1 MILHFAEAQTIFPRC
16 TNFCGVF
23 APTVAVN
30 AVTLPTMKEI
40 YDTDDVMQHFGIYLM
55 MERGLSRN
63 TVEAYTDDVQK
74 LLDYL
79 GDDRSPATVTE
90 DDLHNFLS
98 GLHDV
103 GISMR
108 SQARILSG
116 IKTFYKYLK
125 IDGYIDRNPTLLIE
139 SPRLGRK
146 LPAVLT
152 VDEIDQMIAAI
163 DLNAPEGQRNRA
175 IIETLYGCGL
185 RVSELVEL
193 RISQVYAD
201 DEYIIVEGKGSK
213 QRLVPISQLALRGIQ
228 KYLDSYRS
236 QLKVKPGCGDILFL
250 NRRGGKLTRVM
261 VFYIIKGLCE
271 LAGIHKNVSPHTL
284 RHSFATHLLE
294 GGANLRAIQQM
305 LGHENITTTEIYV
318 HIDRTRLR
326 QEILSHHPRN
336 MAHSH

>member
-1 MILHFAEAQTIFPRC
+1 
-16 TNFCGVF
+16 
-23 APTVAVN
+23 
-30 AVTLPTMKEI
+30 MKEI
-40 YDTDDVMQHFGIYLM
+40 YDINDVMRRFGTYLM

-74 LLDYL
+74 LLTYL
-79 GDDRSPATVTE
+79 HDDRRSPADVTE

-103 GISMR
+103 GISPR

-125 IDGYIDRNPTLLIE
+125 IDGYIEHNPTLLIE

-146 LPAVLT
+146 LPSVLT
-152 VDEIDQMIAAI
+152 VEEIDKMIAAI

-185 RVSELVEL
+185 RVSELVGL

-201 DEYIIVEGKGSK
+201 DEYIIVEGKGNK
-213 QRLVPISQLALRGIQ
+213 QRLVPISQVALSEIQ
-228 KYLDSYRS
+228 KYLDQYRS
-236 QLKVKPGCGDILFL
+236 KLTVKRGCGDILFL

-271 LAGIHKNVSPHTL
+271 LAGIRKNVSPHTL

-305 LGHENITTTEIYV
+305 LGHESITTTEIYV
-318 HIDRTRLR
+318 HIDRSRLR

-336 MAHSH
+336 ICHR

>member
-1 MILHFAEAQTIFPRC
+1 MILHFAKAQTIFSRC
-16 TNFCGVF
+16 TNFYGAF
-23 APTVAVN
+23 APIVAVN

-40 YDTDDVMQHFGIYLM
+40 YNTDDVMRHFGIYLM

-103 GISMR
+103 GISPR

-152 VDEIDQMIAAI
+152 VEEIDQMIAAI

-185 RVSELVEL
+185 RVSEASGM
-193 RISQVYAD
+193 RISDLFFD
-201 DEYIIVEGKGSK
+201 DGFVRVVGKGDK
-213 QRLVPISQLALRGIQ
+213 ERIVPIGHTALEQILTYIKADRCHIEIQ
-228 KYLDSYRS
+228 K
-236 QLKVKPGCGDILFL
+236 GNEDIVFL
-250 NRRGGKLTRVM
+250 NRYGKSLSRVM
-261 VFYIIKGLCE
+261 VFKIIKRLVAE
-271 LAGIHKNVSPHTL
+271 AGIRKTVSPHTF
-284 RHSFATHLLE
+284 RHSFATHLIE
-294 GGANLRAIQQM
+294 GGADLRAVQDM
-305 LGHENITTTEIYV
+305 LGHESITTTEIYT
-318 HIDRTRLR
+318 HIDRRYLQDTIR
-326 QEILSHHPRN
+326 HYHPLEKKN
-336 MAHSH
+336 

>member
-1 MILHFAEAQTIFPRC
+1 MILHFAEAQTIFSRC
-16 TNFCGVF
+16 TNFYGAF
-23 APTVAVN
+23 APIVAVN

-40 YDTDDVMQHFGIYLM
+40 YNTDDVMRHFGIYLM

-79 GDDRSPATVTE
+79 GDDRSPATVSE

-103 GISMR
+103 GISPR

-152 VDEIDQMIAAI
+152 VEEIDQMIAAI

-185 RVSELVEL
+185 RVSEASGM
-193 RISQVYAD
+193 RISDLFFD
-201 DEYIIVEGKGSK
+201 DGFVRVVGKGDK
-213 QRLVPISQLALRGIQ
+213 ERIVPIGEMAMDAVRNYLEVRPEPSSLPVSSRASRSRSLA
-228 KYLDSYRS
+228 
-236 QLKVKPGCGDILFL
+236 V
-250 NRRGGKLTRVM
+250 
-261 VFYIIKGLCE
+261 
-271 LAGIHKNVSPHTL
+271 
-284 RHSFATHLLE
+284 
-294 GGANLRAIQQM
+294 
-305 LGHENITTTEIYV
+305 
-318 HIDRTRLR
+318 
-326 QEILSHHPRN
+326 
-336 MAHSH
+336 